1 MLLHKL
7 NLEKIF
13 IYSPSFLSL
22 ETSKNMVEGDFLPPH
37 SSFILPLSPPPP
49 TKKYCNTI
57 NTNTTSMENER
68 KKKVAMVGFYKRS
81 LPTPP
86 AIDFTSSEGKVSF
99 SVHPLI
105 LILNS
110 FLQLQSFVLV
120 LCEFQVLNF
129 LCQSVLEF
137 RAFFFFFFNLLLC
150 EWELFFTNSVTQ
162 TFSPKLLTN
171 GCLLLFLM

>member
-1 MLLHKL
+1 MLLNKL

-81 LPTPP
+81 LSPP

-105 LILNS
+105 LILYS

-137 RAFFFFFFNLLLC
+137 RAYEFFFFK
-150 EWELFFTNSVTQ
+150 FTFMCMGAV
-162 TFSPKLLTN
+162 FLLT
-171 GCLLLFLM
+171 L

>member
-1 MLLHKL
+1 MLLNKL

-105 LILNS
+105 LILYS

-137 RAFFFFFFNLLLC
+137 RAYGFFFFFNFYI
-150 EWELFFTNSVTQ
+150 FFKF
-162 TFSPKLLTN
+162 TF
-171 GCLLLFLM
+171 M